1 MRTRSTAL
9 AKLEDCIKQE
19 PIHNVTVSD
28 NEKSIAIPQ
37 RTSQRVKANSIKVPI
52 TRIPKIK
59 VELKD
64 DTKLSFPKKTKKI
77 GQREDRIKAYYDR
90 LGIEP
95 NILGAP
101 DNRPRKPRKLP

>member
-9 AKLEDCIKQE
+9 VKLEDCIKQE

-28 NEKSIAIPQ
+28 TEKSIAIPQ
-37 RTSQRVKANSIKVPI
+37 RTSQRVKANSNKIPI

-64 DTKLSFPKKTKKI
+64 DTKLSFPKKTKK
-77 GQREDRIKAYYDR
+77 
-90 LGIEP
+90 
-95 NILGAP
+95 
-101 DNRPRKPRKLP
+101 NRTKRQNKSLL